1 MIMKKRVYFD
11 KYEDMRFI
19 SHLDLIRFLERLFKK
34 TNLPIKYSNGFHP
47 RPKMSFGNPISLGTE
62 AFGEIMDIEL
72 EEELS
77 DAEVLKRLNSAQVLG
92 FRVQE
97 VETLEGKGNIVEEYP
112 YTRYSVEGSS
122 SVVDRLEA
130 LLQQDEIIEIREK
143 KGKTVTRELKQ
154 RIVSWKRTGDCITL
168 SSINISPNAYLELAK
183 ITQQEVRI
191 KRLGYEKAEDKG
203 EGLC

>member
-1 MIMKKRVYFD
+1 MKKRVYFD

-77 DAEVLKRLNSAQVLG
+77 DVEVLKRLNSAQVLG